1 MLVISIN
8 IFNLLVNFVIGLVVA
23 AFLGPDSFGRFA
35 VALGAGSL
43 LQSLFFGWLRLAA
56 ARYYSENARTA
67 RPDLRASL
75 DAAFWVLGGS
85 ALGLGVI
92 GALAAPLTGLDR
104 DLVFWALAF
113 SACNG
118 AFEYQ
123 LALLRARFDD
133 RAYALLIFAKN
144 ILSLALTGGVAW
156 ATQSPGL
163 TLAGTALSVALSTV
177 LLKTRLQDPHAKQ
190 ARADAAIIR
199 ETLAYALPLSF
210 SLILFALIPL
220 ANRALGARFSDF
232 AEAGQLALAQDVG
245 LKLVLTIGTAM
256 DQLLFQIAVREHET
270 GGRSSGQA
278 QVASNMTLM
287 AAIFLPA
294 LIGTWLVLP
303 SFEVLII
310 PPDFRGDF
318 ATALTLLLPGLVCY
332 GLMTFA
338 LAPAFQIAQRTWP
351 VIAAAASGCVAD
363 ALLIII
369 LPQTWDVEM
378 LALAQTGALI
388 CGFLTLLA
396 LSPLAKPI
404 WPKTKDLIGLIIA
417 TGAMSGAVWP
427 LRDMS
432 PGITALLTQ
441 AAVGGFTYAV
451 VLLTLNIGNCR
462 ALIGFRR

>member
-1 MLVISIN
+1 
-8 IFNLLVNFVIGLVVA
+8 
-23 AFLGPDSFGRFA
+23 
-35 VALGAGSL
+35 
-43 LQSLFFGWLRLAA
+43 
-56 ARYYSENARTA
+56 
-67 RPDLRASL
+67 
-75 DAAFWVLGGS
+75 
-85 ALGLGVI
+85 
-92 GALAAPLTGLDR
+92 
-104 DLVFWALAF
+104 
-113 SACNG
+113 
-118 AFEYQ
+118 
-123 LALLRARFDD
+123 
-133 RAYALLIFAKN
+133 
-144 ILSLALTGGVAW
+144 
-156 ATQSPGL
+156 
-163 TLAGTALSVALSTV
+163 
-177 LLKTRLQDPHAKQ
+177 
-190 ARADAAIIR
+190 
-199 ETLAYALPLSF
+199 
-210 SLILFALIPL
+210 
-220 ANRALGARFSDF
+220 
-232 AEAGQLALAQDVG
+232 
-245 LKLVLTIGTAM
+245 M

-270 GGRSSGQA
+270 RGRSSGQA

-287 AAIFLPA
+287 AALFLPA

-338 LAPAFQIAQRTWP
+338 IAPAFQIAQRTWP

-451 VLLTLNIGNCR
+451 VLLALNIGNCR